1 MSISDVIRNKFVE
14 EFTAISVG
22 TLVITMALS
31 FLLGL
36 FVLVVYRLTYSGP
49 SFSKSFAL
57 SLVMLSMVTALAILT
72 VRSNVVLSLGMV
84 GALSI
89 VRFRTAIKDPMD
101 TVFMFWSI
109 VAGIITGAGYV
120 TVAILATLLLGVLFM
135 VINLLTGH
143 LNGSAYLVVIRY
155 TDAGEG
161 AVRSKVN
168 SLGKYKLKSRSMN
181 ERETELVLETKLS
194 KKQMDAL
201 ASLLD
206 AEGVSDVN
214 IISYNGTTLL

>member
-1 MSISDVIRNKFVE
+1 
-14 EFTAISVG
+14 
-22 TLVITMALS
+22 
-31 FLLGL
+31 
-36 FVLVVYRLTYSGP
+36 
-49 SFSKSFAL
+49 
-57 SLVMLSMVTALAILT
+57 
-72 VRSNVVLSLGMV
+72 
-84 GALSI
+84 
-89 VRFRTAIKDPMD
+89 
-101 TVFMFWSI
+101 MFWSI

-135 VINLLTGH
+135 VVNIVTGH
-143 LNGSAYLVVIRY
+143 MNGSAYLVVIRY

-161 AVRSKVN
+161 AVRSKVS

-201 ASLLD
+201 AALLE